1 MTKKEAM
8 QVQDAM
14 DKLAVALTTH
24 EHKWSRE
31 ERREYEKAQRVLCR
45 ETERPTWSRAS
56 K

>member
-14 DKLAVALTTH
+14 DNLAMALVSH
-24 EHKWSRE
+24 AHKWNRTE
-31 ERREYEKAQRVLCR
+31 WREYEKAQRVLCR
-45 ETERPTWSRAS
+45 ETERPEWSRAS